1 MARKLTKPVLIIPDV
16 HGRTFWIDAV
26 NRFEKE
32 IASNKIEV
40 VFLGDYLD
48 VYGFEV
54 TEGRALNSALAVELF
69 EEIIDF
75 KREHP
80 KNVHLLLGNHDMHY
94 YNALYAKNIY
104 KCRYDSAHG
113 KRICE
118 LFRSNKELFELAWD
132 CKIGETLVLFSHA
145 GVLKSWVDEQFRG
158 NKIKRPNKEFLNNI
172 LESPDKETILTLA
185 HAGSYRG
192 GWGRESG
199 SVIWADVNEHIDG
212 WNTEKWPERTIQ
224 YVYKENIYQV
234 FGHSLYFP
242 SEPFNSDRSGFDKWY
257 ITDHFAMLDA
267 RQAFLMDT
275 EGGIKPISEL

>member
-16 HGRTFWIDAV
+16 HGRMFWIDAV
-26 NRFEKE
+26 NRYEKE
-32 IASNKIEV
+32 IASGKMEV

-54 TEGRALNSALAVELF
+54 TEGRAVNSKQAVELF

-75 KREHP
+75 KKEHL

-94 YNALYAKNIY
+94 YSNVYAKNIY
-104 KCRYDSAHG
+104 LCRYDHTNG
-113 KRICE
+113 KHICK
-118 LFRSNKELFELAWD
+118 LFQENKELFQLAWD
-132 CKIGETLVLFSHA
+132 CKIGDTLVLFTHA

-158 NKIKRPNKEFLNNI
+158 NKIKQPNKEFLNNI
-172 LESPDKETILTLA
+172 LESPDKEAILTLA

-199 SVIWADVNEHIDG
+199 SVIWADVHEHIDG
-212 WNTEKWPERTIQ
+212 WNVEKWPERTVQ

-234 FGHSLYFP
+234 FGHTLSFP
-242 SEPFNSDRSGFDKWY
+242 GNPFDTDYSGFDKPY

-267 RQAFLMDT
+267 RQAFMMNT
-275 EGGIKPISEL
+275 EGEIKAISEI